1 MDKIDPVM
9 NRDLTAAYLSV
20 LPGLGHL
27 YKHQYR
33 TGILI
38 MSVGNI
44 IAGLVIGLSVFATLG
59 VSAIIGPILWIGWAA
74 YDAYSAKD
82 LSHRAKSPV

>member
-1 MDKIDPVM
+1 M

-33 TGILI
+33 TGIVI
-38 MSVGNI
+38 MSIGNI
-44 IAGLVIGLSVFATLG
+44 TAGLVIGLSVFATLG
-59 VSAIIGPILWIGWAA
+59 VSAIVGPVLWIGWAA
-74 YDAYSAKD
+74 YDAFSAKD
-82 LSHRAKSPV
+82 LSHRAKAPPAGIL